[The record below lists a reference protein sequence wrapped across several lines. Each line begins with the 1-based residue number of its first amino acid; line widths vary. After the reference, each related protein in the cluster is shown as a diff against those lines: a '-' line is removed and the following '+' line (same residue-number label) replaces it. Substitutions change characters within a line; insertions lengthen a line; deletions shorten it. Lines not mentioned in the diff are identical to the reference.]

1 MLPEADVDN
10 LKQSFRAETSET
22 LAALD
27 RIRAMADGDGEQS
40 ADPIACAEI
49 LTRVRLLV
57 RKKSDRAAAAGAG
70 RRSAARET
78 GQGAEMFEAPAAVA
92 GKWIDACG
100 GGSE

>member
-10 LKQSFRAETSET
+10 LEQSFRAETSET

-57 RKKSDRAAAAGAG
+57 RKKRSRGCCRCWQKKRGEGNRAGG
-70 RRSAARET
+70 
-78 GQGAEMFEAPAAVA
+78 EMFEAPAAVA